1 MGLVDVLIR
10 CPNTD
15 HTRPGTEE
23 LAVRAPTRDTQSL
36 VRVFHVVFVT
46 LPVSNSC
53 QRSLRRRWHGPTW
66 GLQAGD
72 VATRSGDG
80 EDGTMAC
87 SAKVIYLNEAGRL
100 LSISQKMLIREYS

>member
-10 CPNTD
+10 GPNTS

-23 LAVRAPTRDTQSL
+23 LAVRAPTRDPQSL

-46 LPVSNSC
+46 CNSS
-53 QRSLRRRWHGPTW
+53 QRSLRRRWHGLTW

-72 VATRSGDG
+72 VATRPGDG
-80 EDGTMAC
+80 EDGAMAC